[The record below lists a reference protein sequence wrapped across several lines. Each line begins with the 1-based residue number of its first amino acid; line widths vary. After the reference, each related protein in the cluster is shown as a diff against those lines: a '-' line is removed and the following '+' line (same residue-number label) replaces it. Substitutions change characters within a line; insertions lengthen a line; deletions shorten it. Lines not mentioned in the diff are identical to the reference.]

1 MKKIREILFTIVM
14 IASCGYLLNVNTLAS
29 LPQNF
34 DPLEDWEKASE
45 KLLENIRK
53 LPDNKAISLPRN
65 CKLKSNSIKIITN
78 NDFYGDMALDKTIDE
93 MTQPNNFKIPGLN
106 LTTSREN
113 LFEEEENAPNRPI
126 KPYEEWLAEKEKNER
141 EGNFTTPSVYK
152 EEGGQVTEEQENSWL
167 LPSSLNEDGEND

>member
-65 CKLKSNSIKIITN
+65 CELKSNSIKIITN
-78 NDFYGDMALDKTIDE
+78 NDFYDDMTLDKAIDE
-93 MTQPNNFKIPGLN
+93 MTQPNNFKIH
-106 LTTSREN
+106 
-113 LFEEEENAPNRPI
+113 RPI